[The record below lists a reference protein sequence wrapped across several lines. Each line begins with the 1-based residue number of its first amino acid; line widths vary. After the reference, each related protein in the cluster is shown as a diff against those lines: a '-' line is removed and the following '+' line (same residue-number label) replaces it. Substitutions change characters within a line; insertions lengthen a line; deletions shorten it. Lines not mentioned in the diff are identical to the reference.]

1 MNSPLIFVRLS
12 KIFLVINMV
21 AFSAYANA
29 VPSFARQTGLECAA
43 CHVGAFGPQL
53 TPHGMHFKLGGYTE
67 TDGKEGKV
75 PLAAMLVEGF
85 THTKKSLTE
94 DAQPHFGKNDNLSL
108 QELSI
113 FLAGRM
119 TDHLGTFIQVTG
131 NDFDRRFG
139 MDNMDIRIADS
150 TQFSGK
156 NLTYGLSIN
165 NNPTIQDP
173 FNTLSGWIFPY
184 MSSELAPGPAASPF
198 INGALEQ
205 QVLGASAYA
214 FYDDHFFV
222 DLGGY
227 RTLSRSIRN
236 KLNVGEDGRLNGIA
250 PYWRL
255 SYFNDM
261 AEQNFRVGLFGMT
274 SKLQPDFV
282 DGSSDHYR
290 DIGMDAAYQYMGTK
304 EHIFTVNTSYI
315 DEHRTLDST
324 FNAGGATN
332 LHGSLKRFDLA
343 TSYHYKNT
351 YGATVGVFDIRGNQ
365 DDLLYNTSDPDSGSI
380 NGSPNSRG
388 YILQADWTPWGKE
401 DSWGAPYA
409 NMRLGVQYTG
419 YTKFNGGKD
428 NYDGLGRDAKD
439 NNTLFIFAWFAI

>member
-1 MNSPLIFVRLS
+1 MDFQRAIAQSV
-12 KIFLVINMV
+12 KISLTICTI
-21 AFSAYANA
+21 AFGTYANA

-53 TPHGMHFKLGGYTE
+53 TPHGMQFKLGGYTE
-67 TDGKEGKV
+67 TDGKEGKI

-85 THTKKSLTE
+85 THTKKSQTA

-108 QELSI
+108 QELSV

-119 TDHLGTFIQVTG
+119 TDHIGTFIQVTG

-150 TQFSGK
+150 KDFSGK
-156 NLTYGLSIN
+156 NLTYGLSLN

-173 FNTLSGWIFPY
+173 FNTVPGWKFPY
-184 MSSELAPGPAASPF
+184 QSSELAPGPAASPF
-198 INGALEQ
+198 ISGALAQ

-214 FYDDHFFV
+214 FYDNHFYV

-227 RTLSRSIRN
+227 KTLSRSLRN

-261 AEQNFRVGLFGMT
+261 AEQNFRAGLFGMT

-282 DGSSDHYR
+282 DGPSDHYR
-290 DIGMDAAYQYMGTK
+290 DIGVDAAYQFIGT
-304 EHIFTVNTSYI
+304 
-315 DEHRTLDST
+315 
-324 FNAGGATN
+324 
-332 LHGSLKRFDLA
+332 
-343 TSYHYKNT
+343 
-351 YGATVGVFDIRGNQ
+351 
-365 DDLLYNTSDPDSGSI
+365 
-380 NGSPNSRG
+380 
-388 YILQADWTPWGKE
+388 
-401 DSWGAPYA
+401 
-409 NMRLGVQYTG
+409 
-419 YTKFNGGKD
+419 
-428 NYDGLGRDAKD
+428 
-439 NNTLFIFAWFAI
+439 